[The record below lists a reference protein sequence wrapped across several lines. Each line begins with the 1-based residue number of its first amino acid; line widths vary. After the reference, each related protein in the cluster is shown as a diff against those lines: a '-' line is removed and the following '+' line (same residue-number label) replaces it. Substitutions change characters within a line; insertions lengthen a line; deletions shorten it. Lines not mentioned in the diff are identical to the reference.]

1 MNLALIHENPLIK
14 YDIDSEI
21 FTDENCTAFNVVS
34 KIENWKYSMKRIRPK
49 NNEERILILQEVSMH
64 QNSVHSGI
72 LKYHAVYSFDGFIWI
87 VLEKFDSSLYQLL
100 KSRAGF
106 IPEKHMSYI
115 CKEVLKGLE
124 WLHGDQR
131 VHRDIKSQ
139 NVLLSETGDVKL
151 GDFGYAA
158 QVSESTKLKN
168 ANPSWM
174 APELLLGK
182 EYTDAV
188 DIWSL
193 GILMLEIA
201 EGEPPYANESY
212 DVVIQNIINNPAPKL
227 KSKIKWTKD
236 FANLVSLCLRKTPEE
251 RLSAKQLLCHPF
263 IEDNDEQTSKEQFA
277 EYYLNCRNEFEGN

>member
-1 MNLALIHENPLIK
+1 
-14 YDIDSEI
+14 
-21 FTDENCTAFNVVS
+21 
-34 KIENWKYSMKRIRPK
+34 MKRIRPK